1 YYSERGESPGR
12 WVGSGLGALDIVEGD
27 IVTESQMRAL
37 FGRGMHPNADAIVA
51 QLAAE
56 QMADGVSPRVARLY
70 GAKMAQLGRPH
81 NRYVVDEAGYRFE
94 CARAYA
100 EYNRAQGLIEYAK
113 IPPEVREQIRTD
125 VALTMF
131 AEEFGRPPADD
142 RELSGWIARAS
153 RPNTKSVAGFDLT
166 FSPVKSVSALWAL
179 APREIA
185 EKIEAAHYA

>member
-1 YYSERGESPGR
+1 MMSLAKIASGDGYEYYLRNIATNDANDRGAQQLAAYYSERGESPGR

-100 EYNRAQGLIEYAK
+100 EYNRAQGL
-113 IPPEVREQIRTD
+113 
-125 VALTMF
+125 
-131 AEEFGRPPADD
+131 
-142 RELSGWIARAS
+142 
-153 RPNTKSVAGFDLT
+153 
-166 FSPVKSVSALWAL
+166 
-179 APREIA
+179 
-185 EKIEAAHYA
+185 